1 MALGEMESEEV
12 GDSKNTKL
20 WELMGTYLCSDRHS
34 IQRSIANHVELTL
47 AASRFDFDASKCYRA
62 TAHSIR
68 DRLIE
73 AWNDTNAY
81 FDRHDPK
88 RVAYMSLEYLMG
100 RAMQNAL
107 LNLDLEANYRDALGD
122 MGFDLE
128 KLYEEEPD
136 AALGNGG
143 LGRLAACFLDS
154 LAALN
159 MPAWGYGLRYTF
171 GIFKQRIKGGDQ
183 VEVPDYWLTFGN
195 PWEIE
200 RVDIVYPVRFYGE
213 VITYTD
219 EATGH
224 ERKRWRG
231 GEVVMAV
238 AYDNPVPGFDTFNT
252 INLRLWKA
260 APSSEFDLS
269 SFNAGDY
276 MRAVEARQR
285 AETISHV
292 LYPADNHSSGKE
304 LRLKQQYL
312 FVSATLQDVI
322 RRFLKVP
329 GRKWDDLP
337 RKLAVQLNDTH
348 PALAVAD
355 LMRILV
361 DDHALPWDH
370 AWSITRRVFSYTNHT
385 LLPEALEKWPVDLL
399 ASLLPRHLEIIFLIN
414 WHWLQE
420 VQHRHPGDTEL
431 LSRMSIV
438 EEGMHKQVRMAHLA
452 IVGSHAVNGVAA
464 IHTHLLRT
472 NVFPHFDAFFPG
484 KFQNKTNGV
493 TPRRWINQCN
503 PELAAL
509 ITRWLAKAG
518 SSAAKP
524 SKRGSSSKASAAM
537 VPAAGAG
544 TAWLKDLSR
553 IEALREFADD
563 ETLHEEWRSVKADNK
578 ARLAA
583 YIADEVG
590 IRVDEEAIFDI
601 QIKR

>member
-1 MALGEMESEEV
+1 MAAGAPPAPQHARPRAPS
-12 GDSKNTKL
+12 
-20 WELMGTYLCSDRHS
+20 
-34 IQRSIANHVELTL
+34 RS
-47 AASRFDFDASKCYRA
+47 
-62 TAHSIR
+62 
-68 DRLIE
+68 
-73 AWNDTNAY
+73 
-81 FDRHDPK
+81 
-88 RVAYMSLEYLMG
+88 
-100 RAMQNAL
+100 
-107 LNLDLEANYRDALGD
+107 
-122 MGFDLE
+122 
-128 KLYEEEPD
+128 
-136 AALGNGG
+136 
-143 LGRLAACFLDS
+143 
-154 LAALN
+154 
-159 MPAWGYGLRYTF
+159 
-171 GIFKQRIKGGDQ
+171 IKGGDQ

-431 LSRMSIV
+431 LSHMSIV